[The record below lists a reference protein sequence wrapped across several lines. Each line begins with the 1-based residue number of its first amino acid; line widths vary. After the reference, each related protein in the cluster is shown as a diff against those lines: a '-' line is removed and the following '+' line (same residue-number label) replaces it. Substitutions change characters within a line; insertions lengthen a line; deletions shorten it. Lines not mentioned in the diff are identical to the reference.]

1 MCRTEERVTEY
12 APLYIHTF
20 QLIAPRKILEAQIF
34 NQQYHSYEQIRSVP
48 ERLRWCRHHMG
59 FMQKKVAERIGVK
72 RTHYIEFET
81 GNVDYYPKEIVDK
94 LAGLYQIPVE
104 DLLDEYNQFLYT
116 GQGKLIREYRER
128 MGLQKK
134 PFARRLGID
143 PRTLRGWENETIRVK
158 RGSWERYFKENI
170 EIS

>member
-59 FMQKKVAERIGVK
+59 FMQKEVAERIGVK

-128 MGLQKK
+128 MRLQKK
-134 PFARRLGID
+134 PFARQLGID
-143 PRTLRGWENETIRVK
+143 PRTLRGWENKTIRVK
-158 RGSWERYFKENI
+158 RGSWERYFKESI

>member
-1 MCRTEERVTEY
+1 M
-12 APLYIHTF
+12 A
-20 QLIAPRKILEAQIF
+20 
-34 NQQYHSYEQIRSVP
+34 EQ
-48 ERLRWCRHHMG
+48 
-59 FMQKKVAERIGVK
+59 IGVK

-158 RGSWERYFKENI
+158 RGSWERYFKESI

>member
-1 MCRTEERVTEY
+1 MAKDVPVGNGQLCWRMFAQLSESSYIMCR
-12 APLYIHTF
+12 
-20 QLIAPRKILEAQIF
+20 
-34 NQQYHSYEQIRSVP
+34 
-48 ERLRWCRHHMG
+48 MG
-59 FMQKKVAERIGVK
+59 EGVAEQIGVK

>member
-1 MCRTEERVTEY
+1 MCERDVVIKGSVDRNIY
-12 APLYIHTF
+12 YD
-20 QLIAPRKILEAQIF
+20 F
-34 NQQYHSYEQIRSVP
+34 N
-48 ERLRWCRHHMG
+48 
-59 FMQKKVAERIGVK
+59 
-72 RTHYIEFET
+72 
-81 GNVDYYPKEIVDK
+81 
-94 LAGLYQIPVE
+94 
-104 DLLDEYNQFLYT
+104 LLDEYDQFLYT

-143 PRTLRGWENETIRVK
+143 PRTFRGWENETIRVK